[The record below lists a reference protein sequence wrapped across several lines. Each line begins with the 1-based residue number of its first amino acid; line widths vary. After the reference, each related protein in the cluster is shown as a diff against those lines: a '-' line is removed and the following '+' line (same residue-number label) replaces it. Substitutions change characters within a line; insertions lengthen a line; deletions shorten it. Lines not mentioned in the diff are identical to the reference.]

1 MGAAERLQL
10 LLSRIGP
17 GYPRLEGTH
26 ASTPVL
32 LKEVQISLTN
42 AEYSANYSQHEQLN
56 SAEVEQLLKDAAALA
71 SSERLVE
78 AELILICLLLKQP
91 GCDQAIAKL
100 AEIYELQSDYKQT
113 LQLTKEILASQGHN
127 IEAAYQLAFAL
138 HKLGNS
144 DEALEYILPYY
155 ISNPSQR
162 VLRLC
167 GILLKALGRIG
178 DAVEVLEKAVENEP
192 TDFYSAR
199 ELSEIYVEAGIFQKA
214 LDILHGIPSE
224 MLDATNKLYEAIIY
238 RFMGEL
244 EKSIKLHNELIAR
257 DQNVTEAL
265 WAQCFNYSISNSGHS
280 RDLLA
285 ASKRYWSTFRH
296 SEHTPNKE
304 TPASQ
309 YCRQSSRLRVGFLT
323 SDIGDHVVSRF
334 LTPLL
339 RSYNRGEFEIILL
352 STSRRYEKQSIEVAA
367 YADRAVSLQELNLSE
382 ARSRLAEIGI
392 DIIFDTNGFTRNS
405 GLPILAE
412 RCAPTQCHYIG
423 YHATT
428 GLDTID
434 YFLGDAITTPS
445 AFQWQY
451 VEKLVQIPHLWI
463 AYDSEIEFPLA
474 ISKTERNGPVLGAF
488 SQITKI
494 NIATLEYWS
503 AAMRAVPESILVI
516 KDRGVQC
523 QTSCKRIE
531 ETMEANGV
539 NRSRIYFIPPVDTHF
554 DHLDSYNAI
563 DIALDT
569 TPWSGATTAFEALG
583 MGVPLV
589 AICGD
594 TTSSRMSTSV
604 VSAAEMN
611 HLIAESPE
619 QFAMIVAG
627 LCEDYQTIRKNK
639 PHAQKQARS
648 GILFDENRISTDFF
662 ATITSIMPGK
672 Y

>member
-1 MGAAERLQL
+1 MGAAERLQV
-10 LLSRIGP
+10 LLSRMGP
-17 GYPRLEGTH
+17 NHPRLGKINAGTQ
-26 ASTPVL
+26 AL
-32 LKEVQISLTN
+32 LEEIQARLSSGVSISNNPL
-42 AEYSANYSQHEQLN
+42 QDQLS
-56 SAEVEQLLKDAAALA
+56 SAEADQALKVAAELA
-71 SSERLVE
+71 SSERLAE
-78 AELILICLLLKQP
+78 AELILLCLALKQP
-91 GCDQAIAKL
+91 QCDHAIAKL
-100 AEIYELQSDYKQT
+100 AELYEVQSDYQQT
-113 LQLTKEILASQGHN
+113 VTLTKDILASQGYN
-127 IEAAYQLAFAL
+127 SEAAYQLAFAL

-167 GILLKALGRIG
+167 GILLKSLGRPG
-178 DAVEVLEKAVENEP
+178 DAIDVLEKAVENDS

-199 ELSEIYVEAGIFQKA
+199 VLAEIYVEAGIFQKA
-214 LDILHGIPSE
+214 LDILDAIPSE
-224 MLDATNKLYEAIIY
+224 LNDATSKLYGAIIH

-244 EKSIKLHNELIAR
+244 NQSIELHNELIAR
-257 DQNVTEAL
+257 NQNTTEAL
-265 WAQCFNYSISNSGHS
+265 WAQCFNYSISDSSHSG
-280 RDLLA
+280 DLLA
-285 ASKRYWSTFRH
+285 AATQYWSTCG
-296 SEHTPNKE
+296 HTAQ
-304 TPASQ
+304 TPKQTTRTPQ
-309 YCRQSSRLRVGFLT
+309 YCHQGSRARIGFLT

-339 RSYNRGEFEIILL
+339 RAYNKEEYEITLL
-352 STSRRYEKQSIEVAA
+352 STARRYEKKSIEVAA
-367 YADRAVSLQELNLSE
+367 YADCAVNLQELTLSE
-382 ARSRLAEIGI
+382 ARSRLDGMGLDVIL
-392 DIIFDTNGFTRNS
+392 DTNGFTKNS

-428 GLDTID
+428 GLNTID
-434 YFLGDAITTPS
+434 YFLGDAVTTPS

-451 VEKLVQIPHLWI
+451 IEKLVQIPRLWL
-463 AYDSEIEFPLA
+463 AYDSEIEFPIA
-474 ISKTERNGPVLGAF
+474 IAKTARNSPVLGAF

-494 NIATLEYWS
+494 NTTTLDYWS
-503 AAMRAVPESILVI
+503 AAMRAVPDSILVI

-531 ETMEANGV
+531 DTMEGNGV
-539 NRSRIYFIPPVDTHF
+539 NPDRIYFIAPVDTHF
-554 DHLDSYNAI
+554 EHLDSYNAI

-619 QFAMIVAG
+619 KFAMIVAG
-627 LCEDYQTIRKNK
+627 LCEEYQTIRNTKS
-639 PHAQKQARS
+639 HAQKQARA
-648 GILFDENRISTDFF
+648 GILFDEQRICKDFF
-662 ATITSIMPGK
+662 ATIDSLVHNHI
-672 Y
+672 